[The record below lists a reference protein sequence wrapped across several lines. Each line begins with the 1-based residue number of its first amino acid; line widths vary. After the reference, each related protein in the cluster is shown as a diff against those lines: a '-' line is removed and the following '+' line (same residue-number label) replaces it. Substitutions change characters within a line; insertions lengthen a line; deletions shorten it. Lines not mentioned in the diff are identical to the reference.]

1 VQAVGPVSYPPS
13 GSRYPGRRPAALAG
27 TLGWYRPAI
36 DRLAVLF
43 TAVFRLLARLRRGRA
58 LHLVGLGY
66 HACLEITPGDD
77 PGDAGL
83 G

>member
-1 VQAVGPVSYPPS
+1 
-13 GSRYPGRRPAALAG
+13 
-27 TLGWYRPAI
+27 
-36 DRLAVLF
+36 VLF
-43 TAVFRLLARLRRGRA
+43 AAVFRLLVRLRRGRA